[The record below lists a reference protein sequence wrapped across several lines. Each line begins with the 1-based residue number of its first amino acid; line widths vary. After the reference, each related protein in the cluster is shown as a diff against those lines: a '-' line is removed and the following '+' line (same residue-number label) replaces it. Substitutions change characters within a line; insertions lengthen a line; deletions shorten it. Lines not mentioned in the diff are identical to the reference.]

1 MATETQLR
9 QSVVAAMQG
18 WIGLQRNDRSH
29 QPILDTYNSHKP
41 LARGYP
47 IQPTDDYCAA
57 TVSAAAIKAGVPD
70 LYPLEVS
77 VPKIVAMAQ
86 QRGIWV
92 ENDAHVPQPAD
103 WIIYDWGDS
112 GKGDN
117 TGGPDHVGLVERVAN
132 GTIYCIEGN
141 TSGGKVA
148 RTTHPVNGL
157 YIRGFVCPDFSK
169 VADKPAEQPAPAD
182 VPIWDD
188 QGSTCTV
195 ELPVLHYGSTGE
207 FVETLQQL
215 LNYWASEKLGLDAN
229 FGKLTEAAVNRYK
242 TRHGLNPD
250 GKMDAE
256 TWRLLLR

>member
-1 MATETQLR
+1 MATETKLR
-9 QSVVAAMQG
+9 QKCVAAMQG
-18 WIGLQRNDRSH
+18 WLGLQRSNRTH
-29 QPILDTYNSHKP
+29 QPILDIYNSHKP

-77 VPKIVAMAQ
+77 VPKIVTMAQ
-86 QRGIWV
+86 QRGIWI
-92 ENDAHVPQPAD
+92 EDDAHVPQPAD

-117 TGGPDHVGLVERVAN
+117 TGGPDHVGMVERVAD

-148 RTTHPVNGL
+148 RTTHPINGR
-157 YIRGFVCPDFSK
+157 YIRGFVCADFSK
-169 VADKPAEQPAPAD
+169 LADQPEPTAPET
-182 VPIWDD
+182 PILDD
-188 QGSTCTV
+188 QGSVCTV
-195 ELPVLHYGSTGE
+195 ELPVLHYGSTGLY
-207 FVETLQQL
+207 VETLQEL
-215 LNYWASEKLGLDAN
+215 LNHYAGEKLGLDAS

-250 GKMDAE
+250 GKMDAK
-256 TWRLLLR
+256 TWELLLR